1 MDLGLEGRVA
11 VVAASSKG
19 LGRAAAD
26 ALAAEGVR
34 LVISGRGDEALAAA
48 EEALRAKR
56 RRGRRRPAD
65 VTDPAAPERLVSAA
79 VEHFGRLDIVVPN
92 AGGPPPGR
100 ALELDDDA
108 ILAAVQANLLTS
120 VRFVRAALPHLT
132 GAGWG
137 RICCIA
143 SSTIV
148 QASPT
153 LALSN
158 TARTGLWA
166 WAKTA
171 AADLRGTGVTLNL
184 ACPGLPRH
192 RPHDRARR
200 QQRPVARWETR
211 PTSARSSPSCAR
223 RRPRNVNGARIVV
236 DGGDSLA
243 L

>member
-19 LGRAAAD
+19 LGRAAAE
-26 ALAAEGVR
+26 ALADEGVR
-34 LVISGRGDEALAAA
+34 LVISARGEAALASAEAA
-48 EEALRAKR
+48 LGSKGADVLAVR
-56 RRGRRRPAD
+56 AD
-65 VTDPAAPERLVSAA
+65 VTDPATPAQLVAAALER
-79 VEHFGRLDIVVPN
+79 FGRLDIVVAN
-92 AGGPPPGR
+92 AGGPPPAG
-100 ALELDDDA
+100 ALELDDEA

-120 VRFVRAALPHLT
+120 VRFVRAALPHLRE
-132 GAGWG
+132 AGWG

-143 SSTIV
+143 SSTIA
-148 QASPT
+148 QANPT

-171 AADLRGTGVTLNL
+171 AADLRGSGITLNL
-184 ACPGLPRH
+184 ACPGYHLTDRMKELGAADSG
-192 RPHDRARR
+192 RAMGDRADFGKV
-200 QQRPVARWETR
+200 VAFLCSQ
-211 PTSARSSPSCAR
+211 PAG
-223 RRPRNVNGARIVV
+223 NVNGARIVV

>member
-1 MDLGLEGRVA
+1 MDLGLEGRVGI
-11 VVAASSKG
+11 VAASSKG
-19 LGRAAAD
+19 LGRASAD
-26 ALAAEGVR
+26 ALASEGVR
-34 LVISGRGDEALAAA
+34 LVISSRGAQALTEAETQLK
-48 EEALRAKR
+48 E
-56 RRGRRRPAD
+56 RGADVIAVRAD
-65 VTDPAAPERLVSAA
+65 VTDPGTPERLVSAA
-79 VEHFGRLDIVVPN
+79 VDHFGRLDIVVPN
-92 AGGPPPGR
+92 AGGPPPAS
-100 ALELDDDA
+100 ALDVDDDA
-108 ILAAVQANLLTS
+108 ILAAIEANLLTS

-132 GAGWG
+132 RAGWG

-184 ACPGLPRH
+184 ICPGFHATDRMIELGATGGG
-192 RPHDRARR
+192 RPMGDPADFGKV
-200 QQRPVARWETR
+200 VAFLCSQAAT
-211 PTSARSSPSCAR
+211 
-223 RRPRNVNGARIVV
+223 NLNGARIVV

>member
-1 MDLGLEGRVA
+1 MDLGLKGRVA

-19 LGRAAAD
+19 LGRASAE
-26 ALAAEGVR
+26 ALAGEGAR
-34 LVISGRGDEALAAA
+34 LVISARGEQALAEAEAA
-48 EEALRAKR
+48 LVS
-56 RRGRRRPAD
+56 RGAEVVSLCAD
-65 VTDPAAPERLVSAA
+65 VTDRATPEQLVSLAL
-79 VEHFGRLDIVVPN
+79 ERYGRLDVVVAN

-100 ALELDDDA
+100 ALDVDDEA

-120 VRFVRAALPHLT
+120 VRFVRGGLPYMRE
-132 GAGWG
+132 AGWG

-143 SSTIV
+143 SSTITE
-148 QASPT
+148 ANAT

-171 AADLRGTGVTLNL
+171 AADLRGSGVTLNL
-184 ACPGLPRH
+184 ACPGYH
-192 RPHDRARR
+192 ATDRMIELG
-200 QQRPVARWETR
+200 VAASGRVMG
-211 PTSARSSPSCAR
+211 APSDFGKLVAFLCSEAAG
-223 RRPRNVNGARIVV
+223 NINGARVVV

>member
-26 ALAAEGVR
+26 ALADEGARV
-34 LVISGRGDEALAAA
+34 VICARGGEALARTEA
-48 EEALRAKR
+48 ALRS
-56 RRGRRRPAD
+56 RGAEVVAVQAD
-65 VTDPAAPERLVSAA
+65 VTEPATPEHLVEVALA
-79 VEHFGRLDIVVPN
+79 RFGRLDVVVPN
-92 AGGPPPGR
+92 AGGPPPAG
-100 ALELDDDA
+100 ALEVDDEA
-108 ILAAVQANLLTS
+108 ILKAVQANLLTS
-120 VRFVRAALPHLT
+120 VRFVRAALPHLR

-143 SSTIV
+143 SSTIT
-148 QASPT
+148 QANPT

-184 ACPGLPRH
+184 ACPGYHATDRMIELGATGGG
-192 RPHDRARR
+192 RPMGDPADFGKV
-200 QQRPVARWETR
+200 VAFLC
-211 PTSARSSPSCAR
+211 SQAAGNLS
-223 RRPRNVNGARIVV
+223 GARIVV
-236 DGGDSLA
+236 DGGESLA

>member
-1 MDLGLEGRVA
+1 LDLGLEGRVGII
-11 VVAASSKG
+11 AASSKG

-34 LVISGRGDEALAAA
+34 LVISGRGEEALARA
-48 EEALRAKR
+48 EEALRASGAEVLAIR
-56 RRGRRRPAD
+56 AD
-65 VTDPAAPERLVSAA
+65 VTEPATPERLVAA
-79 VEHFGRLDIVVPN
+79 ALERFGRLDIVVPN
-92 AGGPPPGR
+92 AGGPPQAR
-100 ALELDDDA
+100 ALDLDDDA

-132 GAGWG
+132 AAGWG

-143 SSTIV
+143 SATIT
-148 QASPT
+148 QAT
-153 LALSN
+153 ANLALSN

-184 ACPGLPRH
+184 ACPGLHATDRMIELGAAGSG
-192 RPHDRARR
+192 RPMGDAADFGKV
-200 QQRPVARWETR
+200 VAFLCSQ
-211 PTSARSSPSCAR
+211 PAA
-223 RRPRNVNGARIVV
+223 NLNGARIVV
-236 DGGDSLA
+236 DGGETTA

>member
-26 ALAAEGVR
+26 ALADEGARV
-34 LVISGRGDEALAAA
+34 VICGRGGEALARTEA
-48 EEALRAKR
+48 ALRS
-56 RRGRRRPAD
+56 RGADVVAVQAD
-65 VTDPAAPERLVSAA
+65 VTEPATPEHLVKVAL
-79 VEHFGRLDIVVPN
+79 ERFGRLDVVVPN
-92 AGGPPPGR
+92 AGGPPPAG
-100 ALELDDDA
+100 ALEVDDEA
-108 ILAAVQANLLTS
+108 ILKAVQANLLTS
-120 VRFVRAALPHLT
+120 VRFVRAALPHLRE
-132 GAGWG
+132 AGWG

-143 SSTIV
+143 SSTIT
-148 QASPT
+148 QANPT

-184 ACPGLPRH
+184 ACPGYHATDRMIELGATAGG
-192 RPHDRARR
+192 RPMGDPADFGKV
-200 QQRPVARWETR
+200 VAFLC
-211 PTSARSSPSCAR
+211 SQAAG
-223 RRPRNVNGARIVV
+223 NLNGARIVV
-236 DGGDSLA
+236 DGGESLA